1 MTCDP
6 HRTRILLVED
16 DTRLAALIQEY
27 LQQQRFEV
35 SIEPRGDLAATQVSL
50 YQPEL
55 VILDLMLPGRYGL
68 DICREIRPFYAGPI
82 LILTAREEDT
92 EQVVGLELG
101 VDDYVTKPV
110 QPRVLLARIRALLRR
125 ASSSAEPET
134 QPEAPSSNEKLIFG
148 TLCLNRAAREVSLN
162 RQMIEFTTNEFD
174 LLWLLASHAGEILS
188 RDAIL
193 QALRGIDYDGIDRS
207 VDIAISR
214 LRRKLDDAAERPAR
228 IKTIRSQGYLFVPD
242 AW

>member
-1 MTCDP
+1 MTDDQHP
-6 HRTRILLVED
+6 TRVLIVED

-27 LQQQRFEV
+27 LQQQGFEV
-35 SIEPRGDLAATQVSL
+35 ATEPRGDLAATRVQT

-68 DICREIRPFYAGPI
+68 DVCRELRPFYLGPI

-101 VDDYVTKPV
+101 ADDYVTKPV

-125 ASSSAEPET
+125 ASPPAEPA
-134 QPEAPSSNEKLIFG
+134 PLAPSSTACDKLVFG
-148 TLCLNRAAREVSLN
+148 ALCLNRAAREVSLQ
-162 RQMIEFTTNEFD
+162 RRVIEFTTAEFD

-188 RDAIL
+188 RDTIL
-193 QALRGIDYDGIDRS
+193 QTLRGIDYDGLDRS

-214 LRRKLDDAAERPAR
+214 LRRKLDDAAERPVR